1 MTESWFSEESNVA
14 TSAIKEAG
22 YEIEHVYRGKRGAGA
37 AIIWKKDLNVQCN
50 FKRKCYDTFQFTN
63 IVLCGSVKIN
73 LICLYRL
80 QETFISTFLIE
91 LNDLLS
97 HYISKYD
104 TIILAGDF
112 NFHFENSENKDVQDL
127 TNLTSSYGLT
137 QFVVGPSHRLGHTL
151 DLVFANIHEFDLPV
165 INPLDIHI
173 SDHFPMFFNLPNF
186 DPPVKSTVKKVQF
199 RNIKSIDR
207 DVFSHNLC
215 DSLNSRFSSTDIENL
230 EFKEHYQ
237 IFADCAS
244 AELDRLAPLKTKT
257 IPSDSQPDWMDAE
270 YREERAL
277 RRRLERTWKDSRV
290 QGDKL
295 AYIAQQKKCAKLVTT
310 KREQYLSDIIGKCEN
325 DQRALRN
332 IVNTVLDKRK
342 TTVKLPQCNDHKT
355 LANKFNNFY
364 SNKVQ
369 QIRDNIESSNL
380 EKDFRQNFSGLTMQ
394 SLMPTTVD
402 ELRGILKDMG
412 IKTSSQDP
420 LPGSLCKDIIEDLLP
435 YFCDL
440 VNKSMSTGSME
451 GIKDCVIIPLL
462 KKSGLDPETLK
473 NYRPVTNEVFISKLS
488 EKVVSIRL
496 FEHMSLNKLHSKFQ
510 HGYKVFHGCETL
522 LLKLVNDV
530 LIGFDS
536 NSGTILLLIDL
547 SAAFDTVDIAKLL
560 DILEKDIGITGFAL
574 KWFKSFLTGRT
585 QRVKIENSLSDVLPV
600 LYGVPQGSVLG
611 PILFNIYTSSLSH
624 VINNFGFTTSGYAD
638 DNNAYQS
645 FPLVFQC
652 NVVMNELPNLLT
664 QIKEWMNLF
673 FLKMNPD
680 KTEIIMLVPQQLK
693 NAHTINGCIFSDGS
707 CIRFANFVKNLGYI
721 LDKYLHMD
729 IHVNSIVSLC
739 YKYLSD
745 IGKIRKL
752 LSKKHTEMLVHSAIT
767 SRLDYCNSLLYG
779 VNKTV
784 LNKLQMV
791 QNAAARLIS
800 LRRKRE
806 SVSDVLHNLHWLRVE
821 ARIVFKLL
829 LLVYK
834 CLHDMAPD
842 CLVELI
848 TVRNSIRSILYLKH
862 YQSSYARR
870 SFSYMAPRLW
880 NNLPDHIRLCTTLT
894 TFKSKVKYLLFNN
907 FNNYMK
913 SVFKYN

>member
-257 IPSDSQPDWMDAE
+257 ISSDSQPDWMDAE

-806 SVSDVLHNLHWLRVE
+806 SVSDVLHNLHWLPVE

>member
-257 IPSDSQPDWMDAE
+257 ISSDSQPDWMDAE

-277 RRRLERTWKDSRV
+277 RRRLERSWKDSRV

>member
-244 AELDRLAPLKTKT
+244 AELDKLAPLKTKT

-270 YREERAL
+270 YREECAL

-536 NSGTILLLIDL
+536 NSGTILLLIYL

>member
-22 YEIEHVYRGKRGAGA
+22 YEIEHVYRDKRGAGA

-244 AELDRLAPLKTKT
+244 AELDKLAPLKTKT
-257 IPSDSQPDWMDAE
+257 IPGDSQPDWMDAE

-806 SVSDVLHNLHWLRVE
+806 SVSDVLHNLHWLPVE

>member
-257 IPSDSQPDWMDAE
+257 ISSDSQPDWMDAE

>member
-1 MTESWFSEESNVA
+1 M
-14 TSAIKEAG
+14 
-22 YEIEHVYRGKRGAGA
+22 
-37 AIIWKKDLNVQCN
+37 
-50 FKRKCYDTFQFTN
+50 
-63 IVLCGSVKIN
+63 
-73 LICLYRL
+73 
-80 QETFISTFLIE
+80 
-91 LNDLLS
+91 
-97 HYISKYD
+97 
-104 TIILAGDF
+104 
-112 NFHFENSENKDVQDL
+112 
-127 TNLTSSYGLT
+127 
-137 QFVVGPSHRLGHTL
+137 
-151 DLVFANIHEFDLPV
+151 
-165 INPLDIHI
+165 
-173 SDHFPMFFNLPNF
+173 
-186 DPPVKSTVKKVQF
+186 
-199 RNIKSIDR
+199 
-207 DVFSHNLC
+207 
-215 DSLNSRFSSTDIENL
+215 NSRFSSTDIENL

-244 AELDRLAPLKTKT
+244 AELDKLAPLKTKT

-638 DNNAYQS
+638 DNNTY
-645 FPLVFQC
+645 
-652 NVVMNELPNLLT
+652 
-664 QIKEWMNLF
+664 
-673 FLKMNPD
+673 
-680 KTEIIMLVPQQLK
+680 
-693 NAHTINGCIFSDGS
+693 
-707 CIRFANFVKNLGYI
+707 
-721 LDKYLHMD
+721 
-729 IHVNSIVSLC
+729 
-739 YKYLSD
+739 
-745 IGKIRKL
+745 
-752 LSKKHTEMLVHSAIT
+752 
-767 SRLDYCNSLLYG
+767 
-779 VNKTV
+779 
-784 LNKLQMV
+784 
-791 QNAAARLIS
+791 
-800 LRRKRE
+800 
-806 SVSDVLHNLHWLRVE
+806 
-821 ARIVFKLL
+821 
-829 LLVYK
+829 
-834 CLHDMAPD
+834 
-842 CLVELI
+842 
-848 TVRNSIRSILYLKH
+848 
-862 YQSSYARR
+862 
-870 SFSYMAPRLW
+870 
-880 NNLPDHIRLCTTLT
+880 
-894 TFKSKVKYLLFNN
+894 
-907 FNNYMK
+907 
-913 SVFKYN
+913 